1 MHFTISMEVI
11 KMYGISSFEIFEW
24 NTLAYSGAAAMTK
37 KKGLSNLLL
46 QAHCHIFAENGN
58 NSRDNV

>member
-1 MHFTISMEVI
+1 
-11 KMYGISSFEIFEW
+11 MYGISSFEIFEW
-24 NTLAYSGAAAMTK
+24 NTLAYFGPASMTK

-58 NSRDNV
+58 NSGDNV

>member
-1 MHFTISMEVI
+1 MYVTMSIELITKRWISF
-11 KMYGISSFEIFEW
+11 FEIFEW

-37 KKGLSNLLL
+37 RKGLSNLLL

>member
-1 MHFTISMEVI
+1 MCGIISMELI
-11 KMYGISSFEIFEW
+11 KVPGISLFEIFEW
-24 NTLAYSGAAAMTK
+24 NTLAYSGAASKTE